1 MRYGNIVK
9 GKFISRPNRFIANV
23 LVDGREVVCH
33 VKNTGRCKELLTNGA
48 EVILERSDNPQ
59 RKTPYDL
66 IAVYKGERLINI
78 DSQAPNKVF
87 GAWLVNSGYFGKPDF
102 LKPEC
107 QYKNS
112 RFDFYFESEG
122 RKIFAEIKG
131 VTLEEDGIV
140 RFPDAPTE
148 RGVKHLRE
156 LIDAKE
162 NGYEAFVF
170 FVIQMDSCL
179 YFTPNERTHP
189 EFAEVLREARDKGV
203 ELRAMTCRVSEDTLA
218 LDSFVEIR
226 L

>member
-1 MRYGNIVK
+1 M
-9 GKFISRPNRFIANV
+9 
-23 LVDGREVVCH
+23 
-33 VKNTGRCKELLTNGA
+33 
-48 EVILERSDNPQ
+48 
-59 RKTPYDL
+59 
-66 IAVYKGERLINI
+66 
-78 DSQAPNKVF
+78 
-87 GAWLVNSGYFGKPDF
+87 
-102 LKPEC
+102 
-107 QYKNS
+107 
-112 RFDFYFESEG
+112 
-122 RKIFAEIKG
+122 
-131 VTLEEDGIV
+131 TLEEDGIA

-203 ELRAMTCRVSEDTLA
+203 ELRAMTCHVSEDTLA